1 MCSDWQPGDKI
12 QMWAFITLGTHINTR
27 HPQAPLWIANSFAT
41 KKTMRRVGRESAT
54 TLHASHP
61 QTSNNVIGSG
71 CFFAVLL
78 LADGPDSLPFSVALI
93 SLGVA
98 QLGMWEGKWSVRD
111 AEARCTAERLW
122 LTFHYR
128 DKLCLG
134 WTLMVYSTAWRKP
147 GEFDERN
154 NLEEMKYSAFVFAL
168 MWTLPSQYKCGNT
181 NQAPARSRNFL
192 SFITILFLKTTCNS
206 ICSTFN
212 FSNVNDLWLKPN
224 ILWETTFICIYI
236 RMIYI

>member
-1 MCSDWQPGDKI
+1 MCGDWQPGDKI

-27 HPQAPLWIANSFAT
+27 HPRAALWIANSFAT
-41 KKTMRRVGRESAT
+41 KKNDKARWERERRHFTR
-54 TLHASHP
+54 LASSDFQRCH
-61 QTSNNVIGSG
+61 QFRL
-71 CFFAVLL
+71 FFAVLL

-147 GEFDERN
+147 GEFDDERN

-168 MWTLPSQYKCGNT
+168 IWTLPSQYKCGNT
-181 NQAPARSRNFL
+181 NQAPARSWNLAPFPYL
-192 SFITILFLKTTCNS
+192 PL
-206 ICSTFN
+206 
-212 FSNVNDLWLKPN
+212 
-224 ILWETTFICIYI
+224 
-236 RMIYI
+236 